1 MAELKISNLSAGVR
15 FPYSAPTVTE
25 KWNKSLVVTITKSR
39 GFSNT
44 KVFVLA
50 LQAAFIICFFS
61 GIFWHHPVRI
71 QVFDQDSW
79 YYINRGYPVS
89 WAGVSNPSFPVD
101 FPVVKA
107 LFLMR
112 EVDGG
117 RYEKVIDLGV
127 FLPLFLVVLLMVYP
141 ITLAFFKAVENNRLS
156 SRVFVLSFVLFTL
169 GCIFSYFIWFP
180 IN

>member
-1 MAELKISNLSAGVR
+1 
-15 FPYSAPTVTE
+15 
-25 KWNKSLVVTITKSR
+25 
-39 GFSNT
+39 
-44 KVFVLA
+44 
-50 LQAAFIICFFS
+50 
-61 GIFWHHPVRI
+61 
-71 QVFDQDSW
+71 
-79 YYINRGYPVS
+79 
-89 WAGVSNPSFPVD
+89 VSNPSFPVD

>member
-1 MAELKISNLSAGVR
+1 
-15 FPYSAPTVTE
+15 
-25 KWNKSLVVTITKSR
+25 
-39 GFSNT
+39 
-44 KVFVLA
+44 
-50 LQAAFIICFFS
+50 
-61 GIFWHHPVRI
+61 
-71 QVFDQDSW
+71 
-79 YYINRGYPVS
+79 
-89 WAGVSNPSFPVD
+89 
-101 FPVVKA
+101 
-107 LFLMR
+107 MR